1 MEWSEYKKE
10 HSNISASR
18 KIKSMSIQLETTNIE
33 IETQLK
39 SIIYPIYFGDS
50 IYYKALNFQ
59 EQEIISVLGGI

>member
-1 MEWSEYKKE
+1 
-10 HSNISASR
+10 
-18 KIKSMSIQLETTNIE
+18 MSIQLETTNIE

-50 IYYKALNFQ
+50 VYYKALNSQ

>member
-1 MEWSEYKKE
+1 
-10 HSNISASR
+10 
-18 KIKSMSIQLETTNIE
+18 MSIQLETSSIE

-59 EQEIISVLGGI
+59 EKEIISVLGGI

>member
-1 MEWSEYKKE
+1 
-10 HSNISASR
+10 
-18 KIKSMSIQLETTNIE
+18 MSIQLETSN

-50 IYYKALNFQ
+50 IYYEALNFQ

>member
-1 MEWSEYKKE
+1 
-10 HSNISASR
+10 
-18 KIKSMSIQLETTNIE
+18 MSIQLETTNIE

-59 EQEIISVLGGI
+59 EQEIIPVLGGI